1 MDQELVLFFDKTPEA
16 LHLYETFEERILSEI
31 QGVRVRVQKT
41 QITFSNRYNFAC
53 VSFLPVRKAKEGPKV
68 YITVTFG
75 LGRKEESPRIDQS
88 TEAYPGRWTPNIR
101 EFPRAFK
108 REEGGKGFGRENKNG
123 YYGNRLHGAAVCSD
137 DR

>member
-1 MDQELVLFFDKTPEA
+1 MDQELLLFFDKTPEA

-53 VSFLPVRKAKEGPKV
+53 VSFLPVRKAKERPKV

-88 TEAYPGRWTPNIR
+88 TEAYPGRWTHHVMVSKTQDIDEELIR
-101 EFPRAFK
+101 WVKEAALFAEHKGVSKSIQK
-108 REEGGKGFGRENKNG
+108 RRKG
-123 YYGNRLHGAAVCSD
+123 
-137 DR
+137 

>member
-16 LHLYETFEERILSEI
+16 LHLYETFEERILTEI

-41 QITFSNRYNFAC
+41 QITVSNRYNIAC

-88 TEAYPGRWTPNIR
+88 TEAYPGRWTHHVMVSKTQDIDEELIR
-101 EFPRAFK
+101 WVKEAALFAEHKGVSKSIQKRRRA
-108 REEGGKGFGRENKNG
+108 
-123 YYGNRLHGAAVCSD
+123 
-137 DR
+137 